1 MIATLKNVD
10 GTKCTILN
18 IEQIENG
25 TNVQRVDIIDD
36 TRKRTTLSYY
46 DNSWDFDTIRSFFIT
61 ELNAI
66 IDSGLKVVDLK

>member
-1 MIATLKNVD
+1 MIATLKNKEN
-10 GTKCTILN
+10 TQCTIIS
-18 IEQIENG
+18 IEQVENG

-46 DNSWDFDTIRSFFIT
+46 DNSWDFNTVRSFFIT

-66 IDSGLKVVDLK
+66 IDSGFKVVDLK